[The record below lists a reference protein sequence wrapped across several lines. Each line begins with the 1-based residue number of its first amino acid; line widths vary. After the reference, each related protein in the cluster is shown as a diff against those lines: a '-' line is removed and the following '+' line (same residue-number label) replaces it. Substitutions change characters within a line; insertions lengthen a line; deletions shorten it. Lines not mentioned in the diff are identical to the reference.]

1 MVNQVNANVVTVM
14 VARAI
19 TRADIMVNTK
29 DGHSGEC

>member
-1 MVNQVNANVVTVM
+1 MLNVVTVM